1 MIMCGHVNT
10 PVFSSTHAGIRA
22 RCRRPSTIKNEFE
35 YKLGTG
41 KKKKCNLTFFLPT
54 EHLGVL
60 KKLSKRVRAFQIEME
75 SESVY
80 F

>member
-10 PVFSSTHAGIRA
+10 PVFSSTHARIRA
-22 RCRRPSTIKNEFE
+22 RCRRPSTIKNEFG

-41 KKKKCNLTFFLPT
+41 KKKMLLDISLPT

-75 SESVY
+75 LESVY